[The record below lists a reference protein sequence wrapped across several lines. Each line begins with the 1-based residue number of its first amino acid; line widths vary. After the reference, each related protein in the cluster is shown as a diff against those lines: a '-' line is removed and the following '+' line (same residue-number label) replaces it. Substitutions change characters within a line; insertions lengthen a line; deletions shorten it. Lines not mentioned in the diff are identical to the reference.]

1 MAVFGVDNIRNIV
14 LVSHQGAGKTTL
26 AESMLFNAGS
36 INRMGSVDDGNTVMD
51 FDGDEKARKTSINL
65 SLANFIWKETKVNVM
80 DTPGYIDFIF
90 ETIAAIDVA
99 ESAVVIVD
107 SASGVEVGT
116 EITWDRLDEKNVPRF
131 VFVNHM
137 TKENAD
143 FEKCLSSLRDSFP
156 KVIFTPFTLPLGE
169 GSVHSGIVDAV
180 GKKAF
185 IVKDGKTEITDIPKD
200 YTQKADEV
208 YSTIAESAT
217 EADEELMEKYLEG
230 KKLTEEEISRGL
242 VEAFRKNLFV
252 PVLCGDAVLNSGV
265 ENLLNLITALAPNPS
280 SVFPLKA
287 RKISGEEIIE
297 INAASPFSGKIF
309 KMTAEQHVGEICYI
323 RAYSGKVSQGSELV
337 NSRTAKM
344 EKIGQMFS
352 VVGKDRTD
360 TKELS
365 AGDIAALVKLK
376 DTATNDTL
384 SDKNLSIEL
393 EKIKFPEPSITFAVI
408 PESKSDDEKM
418 ISGLAKVQ
426 KEDPS
431 FKFRYDS
438 ETRQTLVEGLGET
451 HLEIILSKIK
461 KSGSNLKFEKPI
473 VKYRETIRKKAEAQ
487 GRHKKQSGGRGQ
499 FADVWIRFEPLE
511 RGKDFEF
518 KDEIFGGAVPKNYI
532 PAVHK
537 GLEET
542 RRKGILSNSLTV
554 DFKAV
559 LFDGSYH
566 KVDSS
571 DFAFQIAASL
581 AFQKA
586 IPEAN
591 PILLEP
597 IVNIEVTVPNENTGD
612 IMGDISTRRG
622 KVLGMEPAGKW
633 QKIKALVPEAEMYM
647 YSTNLR
653 SITQGRGFFSQKF
666 SHYEEVPKELTMKI
680 AEETKKRKEEAH
692 E

>member
-1 MAVFGVDNIRNIV
+1 MSLFGVEDIRNVV
-14 LVSHQGAGKTTL
+14 LISHQGAGKTTL
-26 AESMLFNAGS
+26 AESMLFRAGV
-36 INRMGSVDDGNTVMD
+36 INRMGTIDDGNTVMD
-51 FDGDEKARKTSINL
+51 FDQEEKTKKTSINL
-65 SLANFIWKETKVNVM
+65 SMANFTWKEKKINIL

-90 ETIAAIDVA
+90 ETIAAAKVA
-99 ESAVVIVD
+99 ESAIVLVD

-116 EITWDRLDEKNVPRF
+116 EINWDKLDEKNMPRL
-131 VFVNHM
+131 VFINHM
-137 TKENAD
+137 TKDNAD
-143 FEKCLSSLRDSFP
+143 FEKCLSSLRESFP
-156 KVIFTPFTLPLGE
+156 KVIFTPFVLPLGK
-169 GSVHSGIVDAV
+169 GTSFKGVVDTVA
-180 GKKAF
+180 KKAR
-185 IVKDGKTEITDIPKD
+185 IIEGGKVID
-200 YTQKADEV
+200 ADVPAELTAKV
-208 YSTIAESAT
+208 DEAYNTIAESAT
-217 EADEELMEKYLEG
+217 EADEGLMEKYLEG
-230 KKLTEEEISRGL
+230 QKLTEQEISKGL
-242 VEAFRKNLFV
+242 VEAFKKNLFV
-252 PVLCGDAVLNSGV
+252 PVLCGDAVLGAGV
-265 ENLLNLITALAPNPS
+265 EDLLNLIVSLSPS
-280 SVFPLKA
+280 PSVAYPMKA
-287 RKISGEEIIE
+287 KKVFGDGETE
-297 INAASPFSGKIF
+297 INMESPFSGLVF
-309 KMTAEQHVGEICYI
+309 KMTAEQHVGEICYL
-323 RAYSGKVSQGSELV
+323 RAYSGKVSTGSELL
-337 NSRTAKM
+337 NSRTGKM

-352 VVGKDRTD
+352 VSGKERVE

-376 DTATNDTL
+376 DTTTNDTL
-384 SDKNLSIEL
+384 SDKNLSVEI
-393 EKIKFPEPSITFAVI
+393 EKIRFPEPSITFAVI

-418 ISGLAKVQ
+418 ISGLTKIQ

-431 FKFRYDS
+431 FRFRYDS
-438 ETRQTLVEGLGET
+438 ETRQTLVEGMGET

-473 VKYRETIRKKAEAQ
+473 IKYRETIRKKAEAQ

-499 FADVWIRFEPLE
+499 FADVWIRFEPTE

-532 PAVHK
+532 PAVQK
-537 GLEET
+537 GLEEV
-542 RRKGILSNSLTV
+542 RKKGILSNSLTV
-554 DFKAV
+554 DFRAI

-571 DFAFQIAASL
+571 DLAFQIAASL

-597 IVNIEVTVPNENTGD
+597 IVSIEVTIPNENTGD

-622 KVLGMEPAGKW
+622 KVLGMEPLGKW

-653 SITQGRGFFSQKF
+653 SITQGRGFFTQKL

-680 AEETKKRKEEAH
+680 AEETRKRREENH